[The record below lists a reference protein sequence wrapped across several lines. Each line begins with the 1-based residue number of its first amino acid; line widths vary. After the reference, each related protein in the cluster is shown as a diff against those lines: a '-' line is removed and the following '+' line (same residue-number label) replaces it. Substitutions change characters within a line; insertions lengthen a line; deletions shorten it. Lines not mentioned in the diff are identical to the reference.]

1 MFFQFYRKNADAHL
15 ESAVGEHLKFACVK
29 LNNTQV
35 QLDEQRVQLDET
47 QAQLDET
54 RVDLDET
61 RVLLN
66 DTRVQ
71 LAETQAKLSLLAV
84 KDGGKKS
91 YIWKITSLSER
102 WRQVLKGKIESD
114 PFYTGLY
121 GYKLK
126 VFAAPCFLEYP
137 PNDKQP
143 LIRFGIVLME
153 GEYDDILPWPF
164 SRKITFT
171 IIDQNED
178 LQKRQNY
185 IYYLSP
191 RILKCHDMIFSERPG
206 KEMKE
211 VQSKLSFFITQET
224 LKSRRYVVNDT
235 LFFQV
240 DVDSDHD
247 D

>member
-1 MFFQFYRKNADAHL
+1 MREHL
-15 ESAVGEHLKFACVK
+15 EFACVK

-47 QAQLDET
+47 RVQLDET

-61 RVLLN
+61 RALLN

-84 KDGGKKS
+84 KDDGKKS

-102 WRQVLKGKIESD
+102 WRQVLKAGKIESD

-126 VFAAPCFLEYP
+126 VFASPCFLDDP
-137 PNDKQP
+137 PNYLQL

-153 GEYDDILPWPF
+153 GEYDDILPWSF

-178 LQKRQNY
+178 LKKRQNY
-185 IYYLSP
+185 IYCLSP
-191 RILKCHDMIFSERPG
+191 RKLECFGEMILSERPG
-206 KEMKE
+206 KKMEE
-211 VQSKLSFFITQET
+211 VESQLSVLITLET
-224 LKSRRYVVNDT
+224 LLSKRYIVNDT

-240 DVDSDHD
+240 DVDADHD

>member
-1 MFFQFYRKNADAHL
+1 MREHL
-15 ESAVGEHLKFACVK
+15 EFACVK

-35 QLDEQRVQLDET
+35 QLNEQRVQLDET
-47 QAQLDET
+47 RVHLDET
-54 RVDLDET
+54 RFQLDET

-102 WRQVLKGKIESD
+102 WRLSVKGMIESD

-126 VFAAPCFLEYP
+126 VFARPYFLEYP
-137 PNDKQP
+137 PNDPQL
-143 LIRFGIVLME
+143 LIGIVLME
-153 GEYDDILPWPF
+153 GEYDILPWPF
-164 SRKITFT
+164 SRKITLT

-178 LQKRQNY
+178 LK
-185 IYYLSP
+185 
-191 RILKCHDMIFSERPG
+191 KGKTIF
-206 KEMKE
+206 
-211 VQSKLSFFITQET
+211 II
-224 LKSRRYVVNDT
+224 
-235 LFFQV
+235 
-240 DVDSDHD
+240 
-247 D
+247 